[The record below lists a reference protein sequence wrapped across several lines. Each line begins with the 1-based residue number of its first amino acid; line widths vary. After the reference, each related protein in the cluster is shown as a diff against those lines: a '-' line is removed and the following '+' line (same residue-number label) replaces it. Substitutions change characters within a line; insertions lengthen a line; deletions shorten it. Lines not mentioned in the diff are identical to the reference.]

1 MWIAWVERLLNE
13 CHALLTFL
21 QGWEEVYVNTVEG
34 EFRATGVVAANDKR
48 VVVVL
53 AHETDTS

>member
-1 MWIAWVERLLNE
+1 MERLLNE